1 LFSGT
6 ANLAAR
12 EAQQQ
17 LAEHYGVGAELHS
30 ATSYKRLREQA
41 LSTERWNRLHPDQ
54 PARTARVTELLE
66 GEGPIVAV
74 TDFMKA
80 VPDQIARWIP
90 HGRSFT
96 PLGTDGFGRS
106 DTREAL
112 RAYFEID
119 APHVVVATLSALAE
133 RGDVK
138 PELVVDAI
146 KRYGL
151 DPDSADPRLLP

>member
-1 LFSGT
+1 
-6 ANLAAR
+6 
-12 EAQQQ
+12 
-17 LAEHYGVGAELHS
+17 
-30 ATSYKRLREQA
+30 
-41 LSTERWNRLHPDQ
+41 
-54 PARTARVTELLE
+54 
-66 GEGPIVAV
+66 
-74 TDFMKA
+74 MKA

-151 DPDSADPRLLP
+151 DPDSADPRLLPQERTQRQSACFAAFACAFISFLCSRTRRRASVESMSAPNLGASSDNEPPPPPHPS

>member
-1 LFSGT
+1 
-6 ANLAAR
+6 
-12 EAQQQ
+12 
-17 LAEHYGVGAELHS
+17 
-30 ATSYKRLREQA
+30 
-41 LSTERWNRLHPDQ
+41 
-54 PARTARVTELLE
+54 
-66 GEGPIVAV
+66 
-74 TDFMKA
+74 MKA

-133 RGDVK
+133 PGDVT
-138 PELVVDAI
+138 PEPVVDAT
-146 KRYGL
+146 KRFAL
-151 DPDSADPRLLP
+151 DPDSPDPRLPPYERTQRKSAFLSAFA